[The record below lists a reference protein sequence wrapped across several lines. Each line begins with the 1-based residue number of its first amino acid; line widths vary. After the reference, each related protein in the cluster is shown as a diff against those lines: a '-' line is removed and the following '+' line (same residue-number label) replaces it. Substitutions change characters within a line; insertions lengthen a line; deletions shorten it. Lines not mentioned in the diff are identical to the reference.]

1 MTESV
6 KLVCRLGRLRR
17 EIVVVG
23 ESGVRSMLLYVPEN
37 MPQKGVEDFVR
48 RRIEMVKR
56 DLEDLT
62 REE

>member
-37 MPQKGVEDFVR
+37 IPQKGIEDFVR

-56 DLEDLT
+56 DLADLT
-62 REE
+62 GEE

>member
-37 MPQKGVEDFVR
+37 MPQKGIEDFVR

-56 DLEDLT
+56 DLADLT

>member
-56 DLEDLT
+56 DLADLT